1 MNIAFYS
8 AAAGMRA
15 CQEKLD
21 VTANN
26 MANVNTTGYKNMEVS
41 FQDLIY
47 TDMNTKAEGE
57 HRMGHGSH
65 VAGVDSVFLQG
76 LLEKTGRPLDFAVA
90 GKAYFAVD
98 DGSGTT
104 AYTRDGA
111 FRIGMSQGAPYLM
124 NATGAFVLDGNGNRI
139 QVPLLP
145 GTNTADIDSLQERI
159 GLYTFENPSGLTMTG
174 SNLCRVSENSGAAV
188 AVKSSKENRLVNCAL
203 EASMADTATEM
214 IRVIESQRAL
224 QMNARIVTSADEVE
238 EMINNLR

>member
-1 MNIAFYS
+1 MNVAFYS
-8 AAAGMRA
+8 AAAGMLA

-41 FQDLIY
+41 FQDLMY

-57 HRMGHGSH
+57 HKTGHGSH

-76 LLEKTGRPLDFAVA
+76 VLEKTDRPLDFAVA
-90 GKAYFAVD
+90 GKAYFAID

-104 AYTRDGA
+104 SYTRDGS

-124 NATGAFVLDGNGNRI
+124 NAVGGFVLDGNGNKI
-139 QVPLLP
+139 QVPVLK
-145 GTNTADIDSLQERI
+145 GTTTPDVNALKGQI
-159 GLYTFENPSGLTMTG
+159 GLYTFENPSGLTMMG
-174 SNLCRVSENSGAAV
+174 NNLCRVSENSGTAV
-188 AVKSSKENRLVNCAL
+188 SVKSSEGHWLVSGAL

-214 IRVIESQRAL
+214 IHVIESQRAL